1 MTELAREK
9 LIEMLNETF
18 AMQRNKIDEAVRGE
32 FGPTNPPAFTDSLV
46 ERASIES
53 YEYFLKKLRNGEKSG
68 FDECQSKI
76 EVFNR
81 LKQKA
86 KSLAMDLARRKS
98 ASSIVHGV
106 LDAHRS
112 EDGGVSNLE
121 YFEAMSLTHCS
132 GSMIPDPILDELIS
146 QAIVEKLSELS
157 EEERQFMDKLVG
169 AQIDGDY
176 VRPPFKSVAKE
187 LGISTHKVQYR
198 WKKLRAKINYLT
210 QEIRD

>member
-18 AMQRNKIDEAVRGE
+18 AKQRNKIDEAVRGE

-76 EVFNR
+76 EVFNW

-86 KSLAMDLARRKS
+86 KSVAMDLARRKS

-106 LDAHRS
+106 LDAPRS

-121 YFEAMSLTHCS
+121 YFEAMSLTHRA
-132 GSMIPDPILDELIS
+132 DPILDELIS

-198 WKKLRAKINYLT
+198 WKKLQAKIIYLT
-210 QEIRD
+210 QENRD